1 MTAKKLEGGL
11 AMRLESRVVATNE
24 EIRQAVIVAL
34 NRIAIDWHGE
44 ARLRAPVDTGRLR
57 ASIAFTTPTV
67 HALHTE
73 TFPGSPAKDGRPA
86 QPGGT
91 ISYMPPAPDTLEA
104 AVGTNVEYAADVHEN
119 HPTKSKYIEDAAVER
134 SGRWGE
140 IMLEEL
146 RKVGGDS

>member
-1 MTAKKLEGGL
+1 MTAKLKGGL
-11 AMRLESRVVATNE
+11 AMRLESRVVATE
-24 EIRQAVIVAL
+24 AEIRQAVIVAL
-34 NRIAIDWHGE
+34 NRIAIDWHAE

-73 TFPGSPAKDGRPA
+73 TFPGSDGK
-86 QPGGT
+86 PGGT
-91 ISYMPPAPDTLEA
+91 ISYMPPAPDALEA

-119 HPTKSKYIEDAAVER
+119 HPTKAKYIEDAAVER